1 MKELQPL
8 VSFIIPA
15 FNEAENVPL
24 IHDELRRE
32 FDMLDYQYE
41 ILFIDDGSSDNTL
54 FILQDLAD
62 QFEEVKYISFT
73 RNFGKEAALLAG
85 LEHAKGDA
93 IIIIDADLQHPVSLI
108 PDMLEGFE
116 EGFDQVIAQRNRKG
130 DSKLRTSL
138 SKLYYV
144 IINKLVDVDLKNG
157 VGDFRLLSRRAVD
170 AMLKLKEGNRFSK
183 GLFSWIGYD
192 QKIIHYENVQRQK
205 GDSKWSLSG
214 LVNYGIDG
222 MISFN
227 LKPLRICLYMG
238 ISILLLSLVYITIM
252 FVQVFREGVS
262 VPGYFT
268 TISAVLFL
276 GGLHLFSLGIIGE
289 YIGRIYYE
297 AKQRPHYLV
306 QDTNVREESQEERNE
321 AARYRVH

>member
-1 MKELQPL
+1 MNNLQPM

-15 FNEAENVPL
+15 YNEAENIPL

-41 ILFIDDGSSDNTL
+41 ILYIDDGSRDNTL

-62 QFEEVKYISFT
+62 QFEEIKYISFT

-93 IIIIDADLQHPVSLI
+93 VIIIDADLQHPVSLI
-108 PDMLEGFE
+108 PAMLQGFE
-116 EGFDQVIAQRNRKG
+116 EGYDQVIAQRNRKG

-138 SKLYYV
+138 SKLYYFV
-144 IINKLVDVDLKNG
+144 INKLVDVDLQNG
-157 VGDFRLLSRRAVD
+157 VGDFRLLSRRAAD

-183 GLFSWIGYD
+183 GLFSWIGYE
-192 QKIIHYENVQRQK
+192 QKIINYENVQRQK
-205 GDSKWSLSG
+205 GDSKWSLSS

-238 ISILLLSLVYITIM
+238 VSILLLSLVYITIM

-306 QDTNVREESQEERNE
+306 QQTNVQEESQEERNE